1 MSTLGS
7 LIVTSPEFI
16 EGVCGAWPKGREE
29 PLPEGPKDVFQIR
42 YLPDN
47 PVFTGPSAQDVR
59 RALES
64 ALPLAAD
71 VKVRGVWS
79 QRIAYV
85 GYPRDEEA
93 QVRYDTPYPLF
104 ILDDE
109 IAHQMLSWS
118 DAWLPYADAA
128 LRRAAGLQAYCFVDD
143 Y

>member
-7 LIVTSPEFI
+7 LIVTSPTFI
-16 EGVCGAWPKGREE
+16 ERVCGAWPRGRDKPRDGHEE
-29 PLPEGPKDVFQIR
+29 VWQIG

-47 PVFTGPSAQDVR
+47 PVTGPSAHDVAR
-59 RALES
+59 ELES
-64 ALPLAAD
+64 ALPLSAD
-71 VKVRGVWS
+71 VKVHHVWS
-79 QRIAYV
+79 QRIAHV
-85 GYPRDEEA
+85 GYPRDEHG
-93 QVRYDTPYPLF
+93 QVKYDTPYPLF

>member
-7 LIVTSPEFI
+7 LIITSPTFI
-16 EGVCGAWPKGREE
+16 EGVCGAWPRGRDT
-29 PLPEGPKDVFQIR
+29 PHEGHQDVWQIS

-47 PVFTGPSAQDVR
+47 PVFVGPSADDVR
-59 RALES
+59 SKLNV

-71 VKVRGVWS
+71 VKVRDVWS
-79 QRIAYV
+79 QRIAHV
-85 GYPRDEEA
+85 GYPRDEQG
-93 QVRYDTPYPLF
+93 QVKYDTPYPLF

-109 IAHQMLSWS
+109 IAHQMLRWS
-118 DAWLPYADAA
+118 DSWLPYADAA